1 MLSSPPILLG
11 QYRPLDSFLHRLDAR
26 AKLAPVLLVLV
37 LSLLTTSLT
46 FSVVL
51 LFALIAGLAAS
62 RVGWRTIGR
71 NMLPLAPLV
80 IVTIGFHLLFPPRE
94 EMASFWLFG
103 WEIDGNGLSRGI
115 YFSLRL
121 LLFVS
126 IAFLVTL
133 TTSPS
138 DLAEA
143 LVKILSPLRKIGIPV
158 NDLGLI
164 LFVALR
170 FIPVLYEE
178 FVIIRNA
185 QMLRGVQFEGKLV
198 TKVRRSGA
206 ILIPVFLAALNR
218 ADELALAIQARGYRS
233 DAPRTLY
240 SRSRLGWSELV
251 FVVAA
256 CGVILTLFVATRH
269 HG

>member
-1 MLSSPPILLG
+1 MISSAPVLLG
-11 QYRPLDSFLHRLDAR
+11 QYRPLDSYLHKLDAR
-26 AKLAPVLLVLV
+26 AKLAPVFLVLV
-37 LSLLTTSLT
+37 LSLLTSSLT

-51 LFALIAGLAAS
+51 LMALLAGLATS
-62 RVGWRTIGR
+62 RVGWEVIGR
-71 NMLPLAPLV
+71 NMLPMVPLV
-80 IVTIGFHLLFPPRE
+80 AITIGFHLLFPPQGEIAPFR
-94 EMASFWLFG
+94 LFG
-103 WEIDGNGLSRGI
+103 WEVVGSGLSRGV

-143 LVKILSPLRKIGIPV
+143 IMKVLRPLRKIGVPV

-185 QMLRGVQFEGKLV
+185 QILRGVQFDGRLAVKI
-198 TKVRRSGA
+198 KRSTA

-233 DAPRTLY
+233 EAKRTFY
-240 SRSRLGWSELV
+240 SRSRFGWNETV
-251 FVVAA
+251 FVVVS
-256 CGVILTLFVATRH
+256 CGLILALFLVTKN